1 MISKKLL
8 MLLAI
13 LFGMSITV
21 QAQIVTDPEDEV
33 DEEDEIVVTDQS
45 GKEEVIEFPEAMTY
59 DLDSLLNEYMAK
71 TYLTTNDCNMKNE
84 NPYFPEEVYIER
96 LSRMP
101 TIMEWHIIMS
111 YSSLSTAMLPACV
124 APSPI
129 ALEQAISICPSLRRH
144 WKPTRFLWS

>member
-45 GKEEVIEFPEAMTY
+45 GKEEVIG
-59 DLDSLLNEYMAK
+59 
-71 TYLTTNDCNMKNE
+71 
-84 NPYFPEEVYIER
+84 
-96 LSRMP
+96 
-101 TIMEWHIIMS
+101 
-111 YSSLSTAMLPACV
+111 
-124 APSPI
+124 AP
-129 ALEQAISICPSLRRH
+129 
-144 WKPTRFLWS
+144 